1 MYFAKEPSKKYKSIA
16 LNLCRSGI
24 NDSLSQALC
33 KCTDWVSFKRISD
46 EECET
51 STITW
56 MVAPFCMF
64 VTQTVK
70 DDKQLDWWNWLDDTS
85 RYSVHVQ
92 YIWWDIIG
100 LMLFHNFLVPD
111 MVANN
116 CKLNTCCIQVEW
128 FNREFFRRCCQL
140 AVRQHYRNLWINV
153 EIFY

>member
-16 LNLCRSGI
+16 LNSCRSGI

-33 KCTDWVSFKRISD
+33 KCTDWVSFKRIWD

-51 STITW
+51 LTITW
-56 MVAPFCMF
+56 MF

-85 RYSVHVQ
+85 RYFGACSIFFGGTSFYWCFSTTSSSLTWLQVVVS
-92 YIWWDIIG
+92 WT
-100 LMLFHNFLVPD
+100 LV
-111 MVANN
+111 V
-116 CKLNTCCIQVEW
+116 
-128 FNREFFRRCCQL
+128 FNMEFFKRCCQL

-153 EIFY
+153 EIFE